1 MKRILIAAA
10 ALFAALSV
18 SAQTA
23 EDFKARYE
31 RQVRN
36 MGLSG
41 VGVETILDSWGEAFP
56 EDRDMLYARF
66 LFCFDKSK
74 GSAVISR
81 PAPKYLGQEPVMNLT
96 DSTGKKVYYFQDVT
110 FDDALY
116 GEALKT
122 IEILISKDILNLKYR
137 FTKVA
142 ALKEFEKEDIV
153 LTLSELQGLVAQ
165 NAGKPA
171 WHYDS
176 EPVDADVFAESV
188 QTYCASIYSVG
199 SESAYEAFKTISEM
213 MLKQYPKESCFL
225 DNLGSYWMMSKKNYK
240 KALSYYNKALK
251 INPSDQVAKTNVK
264 IVQKKMAAA
273 KK

>member
-1 MKRILIAAA
+1 MKRILIVTA
-10 ALFAALSV
+10 ALFAAFSV

-23 EDFKARYE
+23 EEFKARYE
-31 RQVRN
+31 RQTRN
-36 MGLSG
+36 VGLSG
-41 VGVETILDSWGEAFP
+41 VGVETILDSWAEAFP
-56 EDRDMLYARF
+56 EDRDQLYARF
-66 LFCFDKSK
+66 LFCYDKSK
-74 GSAVISR
+74 GSTVITKDK
-81 PAPKYLGQEPVMNLT
+81 PKYLGQEPIMNLT
-96 DSTGKKVYYFQDVT
+96 DSIGRKVYYFQDVT
-110 FDDALY
+110 FDDAMY

-171 WHYDS
+171 WHYDA
-176 EPVDADVFAESV
+176 EPVGTDLFAESV
-188 QTYCASIYSVG
+188 QTYCASLYSVG
-199 SESAYEAFKTISEM
+199 SDSAYEAFKTISEM
-213 MLKQYPKESCFL
+213 MAKQYPKESCFL
-225 DNLGSYWMMSKKNYK
+225 DNLGSYWMTSRKNYK

-251 INPSDQVAKTNVK
+251 INPSDAVAKTNVK
-264 IVQKKMAAA
+264 IVERKMAAA

>member
-1 MKRILIAAA
+1 MKRILIVAA

-23 EDFKARYE
+23 EEFKARYE
-31 RQVRN
+31 RQTRN
-36 MGLSG
+36 VGLSG
-41 VGVETILDSWGEAFP
+41 VGVETILDSWAEAFP
-56 EDRDMLYARF
+56 EDRDQLYARF
-66 LFCFDKSK
+66 LFFFNKSK

-81 PAPKYLGQEPVMNLT
+81 TTPKYLGQEPVMNLK

-116 GEALKT
+116 GEALKN
-122 IEILISKDILNLKYR
+122 IEILISKDMLNLKYR
-137 FTKVA
+137 FTKLA
-142 ALKEFEKEDIV
+142 ALEEFEKEDIV
-153 LTLSELQGLVAQ
+153 LTLSELQGLVSQ
-165 NAGKPA
+165 NASKPA
-171 WHYDS
+171 WHYDA
-176 EPVDADVFAESV
+176 EPVSPDLFAESI
-188 QTYCASIYSVG
+188 QTYCASLFNVG
-199 SESAYEAFKTISEM
+199 SGSAYEAFRTISEM

-251 INPSDQVAKTNVK
+251 INPSDPVAKANVK